1 MMNGMTKPKVKV
13 AITIT
18 PELLSDIRAR
28 VARGEARSV
37 SAFIQLAVEGQFA
50 AEADFDELIDQML
63 AETGGPATA
72 DERSAA
78 QRVLSGSAA

>member
-1 MMNGMTKPKVKV
+1 M
-13 AITIT
+13 
-18 PELLSDIRAR
+18 
-28 VARGEARSV
+28 
-37 SAFIQLAVEGQFA
+37 SAFIQLAVEGQLA
-50 AEADFDELIDQML
+50 AEADFDELVDQML